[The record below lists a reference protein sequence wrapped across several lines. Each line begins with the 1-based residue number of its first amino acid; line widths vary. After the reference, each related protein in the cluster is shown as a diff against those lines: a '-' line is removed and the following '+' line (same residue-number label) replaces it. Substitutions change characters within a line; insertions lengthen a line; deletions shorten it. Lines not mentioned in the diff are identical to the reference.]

1 MFKERFSPRSIAL
14 VLLFALIASAQQRK
28 INQVENSLL
37 YPVAVDGQDV
47 LLTLADRMKSYNVP
61 GVSVAVVNNGRVEWA
76 RGYGVL
82 ESGGKDPVD
91 AETLFQAAS
100 ISKTVS
106 AFGVLVLV
114 RNGVLNLDK
123 DVNTYLESWKLPENE
138 FTKTEKVTLR
148 HLLSHTGG
156 LSRSFVGSY
165 GSDQKPFSLLD
176 ALEGKDDSQ
185 NPRPVRVRAVP
196 GTEYNYSGG
205 GFSVIQQVITDVMGR
220 PFDDVMRELVL
231 NPIGMRHSRYQMPL
245 QKDLRRNVATGHRRN
260 GDVIPDKG
268 LVLPETAAGGL
279 WTTPTD
285 IALFIIEIQKARAG
299 KSRLLS
305 KKLADEM
312 LSPQKNSGSWG
323 LGFDLK
329 GLGQTPY
336 FQHGGVNIGYESWMA
351 GSFDTGQGVV
361 VMTNTNSGGQ
371 RLALEIIRGV
381 ARVYGWSFATQIAK
395 NAKALDPKEQAAYI
409 GRYRFNDDIFI
420 VKMENAK
427 LMIQRPNSSFRELF
441 AESKHKFFVRE
452 SEVEYVFEM
461 NDRGEVVKLTE
472 TFPYTAGQV
481 ATKIKE

>member
-1 MFKERFSPRSIAL
+1 MFKEKFGPRSIAL
-14 VLLFALIASAQQRK
+14 VLLFALNASAQQSK
-28 INQVENSLL
+28 LNQVENSLL
-37 YPVAVDGQDV
+37 YPVAVKGQDV
-47 LLTLADRMKSYNVP
+47 LLSLPDRMKSYNVP
-61 GVSVAVVNNGRVEWA
+61 GVSVAVVNKGKVAWA

-82 ESGGKDPVD
+82 EAGGKDPVD

-106 AFGVLVLV
+106 AFGALVLV
-114 RNGVLNLDK
+114 RKGVLSLDK
-123 DVNTYLESWKLPENE
+123 DVNTYLKSWKLPENE
-138 FTKTEKVTLR
+138 FTQKEKVTLR

-165 GSDQKPFSLLD
+165 GGNQRPFSLLE
-176 ALEGKDDSQ
+176 ALEGKDDSR

-196 GTEYNYSGG
+196 GTAYNYSGG
-205 GFSVIQQVITDVMGR
+205 GFSVVQQLITDIMGK
-220 PFDDVMRELVL
+220 PFEDVMRELVL
-231 NPIGMRHSRYQMPL
+231 NPLGMKHSRYLMPL
-245 QKDLRRNVATGHRRN
+245 LEPLRRNAATGHRQN
-260 GDVIPDKG
+260 GDVIPGKG

-285 IALFIIEIQKARAG
+285 IALFMIEIQRARAG
-299 KSRLLS
+299 KSKLLP
-305 KKLADEM
+305 KELANEM

-329 GLGQTPY
+329 GLDHTPY

-351 GSFDTGQGVV
+351 GSFDTGQGAV

-395 NAKALDPKEQAAYI
+395 NANALDPKEQAAYI

-420 VKMENAK
+420 VKIENAK

-441 AESKHKFFVRE
+441 AEAKHKFFVRE

-461 NDRGEVVKLTE
+461 NNRGEAVKLTE
-472 TFPYTAGQV
+472 TFPYTNEEV
-481 ATKIKE
+481 AAKIKE